1 MSEQSEQ
8 PELLACEDCGKV
20 TTLAELARLGHGDQ
34 CIHCGGGL
42 SPVDE
47 PATTFLEAA
56 VAAHCAALIAWVNPD
71 DHEVR
76 ADVVVLCAAVGMDYI
91 ETVAAVMTVQECLA
105 GIARKAVADGLGAS
119 VDKLVQL
126 GQRPRGEDQ

>member
-1 MSEQSEQ
+1 MSELK
-8 PELLACEDCGKV
+8 PEFLACGDCGKV
-20 TTLAELARLGHGDQ
+20 TTVAEAEAREFRQ
-34 CIHCGGGL
+34 CLCVHCGGEL

-71 DHEVR
+71 DHESR

-91 ETVAAVMTVQECLA
+91 ETVAAVMTVQECHA

-119 VDKLVQL
+119 VDKLVHL